1 MLVRRISPAPSASY
15 SSASKTGSPASRRST
30 KPVPL
35 TTRPSITSRQAM
47 ILLVSITHPQ
57 RYRSFRA
64 ERVSGIDQ
72 RVTER
77 QPERLEGGF
86 YNVMAVASA
95 QHEDVDRRPRLVAER
110 SHPVIVKTARQ
121 RSLVIR
127 SSADIDRHLHQSIV
141 HRHHAISVSRGTGW
155 NDLSKRA
162 AQR

>member
-1 MLVRRISPAPSASY
+1 
-15 SSASKTGSPASRRST
+15 
-30 KPVPL
+30 
-35 TTRPSITSRQAM
+35 M

-86 YNVMAVASA
+86 HNVMAVAAA

-121 RSLVIR
+121 RPLVIR
-127 SSADIDRHLHQSIV
+127 SSANIDRHLDQSIV
-141 HRHHAISVSRGTGW
+141 HRHHAISISRRPDW
-155 NDLSKRA
+155 NDLSERSA
-162 AQR
+162 